1 MRLEDGI
8 DVMPFDY
15 FADLLAGNRLEL
27 YSSLIKSVF
36 RSILDIK
43 LRPYLYEGLSMRP
56 INISQNIV
64 SLSDF
69 KNKAS
74 KMLREIQSSRRPLV
88 ITQNGKAAAVLI
100 SPSDFDLLTE
110 QARFVEAVQRGL
122 EDVQNGR
129 VLPDED
135 LGQEL

>member
-1 MRLEDGI
+1 M
-8 DVMPFDY
+8 
-15 FADLLAGNRLEL
+15 
-27 YSSLIKSVF
+27 K
-36 RSILDIK
+36 
-43 LRPYLYEGLSMRP
+43 GLKMRP

-74 KMLREIQSSRRPLV
+74 KMLHEIQSSRRPLV

-110 QARFVEAVQRGL
+110 QARFVEVVQRGL

-135 LGQEL
+135 LGKEL

>member
-1 MRLEDGI
+1 
-8 DVMPFDY
+8 
-15 FADLLAGNRLEL
+15 
-27 YSSLIKSVF
+27 
-36 RSILDIK
+36 
-43 LRPYLYEGLSMRP
+43 MRP

-135 LGQEL
+135 LGKEL

>member
-1 MRLEDGI
+1 
-8 DVMPFDY
+8 
-15 FADLLAGNRLEL
+15 
-27 YSSLIKSVF
+27 
-36 RSILDIK
+36 
-43 LRPYLYEGLSMRP
+43 MRP

-74 KMLREIQSSRRPLV
+74 KMLHEIQSSRRPLV

-110 QARFVEAVQRGL
+110 QARFVEAVQKGL

-135 LGQEL
+135 LGKEL

>member
-1 MRLEDGI
+1 M
-8 DVMPFDY
+8 
-15 FADLLAGNRLEL
+15 
-27 YSSLIKSVF
+27 K
-36 RSILDIK
+36 
-43 LRPYLYEGLSMRP
+43 GLKMRP

-74 KMLREIQSSRRPLV
+74 KMLHEIQSSRRPLV

-135 LGQEL
+135 LGKEL